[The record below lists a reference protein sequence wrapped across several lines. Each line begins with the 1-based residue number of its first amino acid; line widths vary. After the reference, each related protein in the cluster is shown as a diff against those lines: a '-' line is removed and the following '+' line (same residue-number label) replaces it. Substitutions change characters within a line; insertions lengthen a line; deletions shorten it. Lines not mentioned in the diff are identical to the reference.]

1 MKTLKDYGIEVDGKT
16 AGKIKIRC
24 PQCKD
29 SRKNK
34 RDKSLSVNITEGVWL
49 CHYCGWKG
57 CIEKE
62 KKQNKGNFTLNH
74 PLMYN
79 KPIFKKN
86 KTSLSDK
93 LVKYFMQ
100 QRSITQEVLTAMQ
113 ITEQEE
119 YMPQT
124 ERKENTIGFNYFENG
139 VLVNT
144 KYRDGQK
151 NFKMVAGAELIPYN
165 IDAIRETT
173 ECVVTEGE
181 MDALSFMACGRQ
193 DVISVP
199 NGAGS
204 NLTYLDRFI
213 ESHFENKDVI
223 YIAVDTDEKGLG
235 LRAELIR
242 RLGEDRC
249 RIVTYGE
256 GCKDANEHLVRFGK
270 ESLLITLANARE
282 VPIEGVFTAA
292 DVREDLDLL
301 LHNGLQRGET
311 FGWDNLDKYLSVKPG
326 FVMTVTGI
334 PGSGKSEFV
343 DEMVLRLGLRY
354 GWRAAYFSPENHPIA
369 YHLQKLVSKLTGR
382 RFKEEYLPKEMYD
395 RAVDYLTE
403 NVTSINPEEDFSVE
417 TILGKAK
424 ALVRRRGIRILVID
438 PYNRIEHQ
446 IPKGE
451 SETQYISRFLDQIS
465 HFAKR
470 THTLVILVAHPTKL
484 RKDPATGAFP
494 VPSLY
499 DINGSAAFFNKTD
512 FGISV
517 ERDMQKS
524 VTRVHVLKVRF
535 RHLGQP
541 GKVSYRFNEP
551 NGRFACY
558 DEPESPQAREP
569 EVKWDNGEWRSDQ

>member
-1 MKTLKDYGIEVDGKT
+1 MKTLKDYNIEVGSRTTGKVKT
-16 AGKIKIRC
+16 HC
-24 PQCKD
+24 PQCHGT
-29 SRKNK
+29 RKNK
-34 RDKSLSVNITEGVWL
+34 RDKSLSVDL
-49 CHYCGWKG
+49 DKQLAHCHHCGWSLFFG
-57 CIEKE
+57 ER
-62 KKQNKGNFTLNH
+62 KQNKGNFTLNH

-79 KPIFKKN
+79 KPVFKKN
-86 KTSLSDK
+86 NTSLSDR

-100 QRSITQEVLTAMQ
+100 QRSITQEVLTLMQ

-124 ERKENTIGFNYFENG
+124 KHKENTIGFNYFENG

-151 NFKMVAGAELIPYN
+151 NFKMVTGAELIPYN
-165 IDAIRETT
+165 IDAVRETA
-173 ECVVTEGE
+173 ECIVTEGE
-181 MDALSFMACGRQ
+181 MDALSFMVCGRA
-193 DVISVP
+193 DVVSVP
-199 NGAGS
+199 NGAGC

-213 ESHFENKDVI
+213 ESHFENKSTI
-223 YIAVDTDEKGLG
+223 YIAVDTDEKGLA

-242 RLGEDRC
+242 RFGEDRC

-256 GCKDANEHLVRFGK
+256 GCKDANDHLVKFGR
-270 ESLLITLANARE
+270 ESLAITLANARE

-292 DVREDLDLL
+292 DVREDLDSL

-311 FGWDNLDKYLSVKPG
+311 FGWENLDKYLSVKTG

-354 GWRAAYFSPENHPIA
+354 GWRAAYFSPENHPIT

-417 TILGKAK
+417 TILSKAN
-424 ALVRRRGIRILVID
+424 ALVRRRGIRLLVID
-438 PYNRIEHQ
+438 PYNRLEHQ

-470 THTLVILVAHPTKL
+470 TDTLVILVAHPTKMK
-484 RKDPATGAFP
+484 KDPATGAFP
-494 VPSLY
+494 APTLY

-524 VTRVHVLKVRF
+524 LTRVHIQKVRF
-535 RHLGQP
+535 RHLGQQ

-551 NGRFACY
+551 NGRFTCY
-558 DEPESPQAREP
+558 EEPQSTEAREP
-569 EVKWDNGEWRSDQ
+569 EVKWDNGEWRKKE

>member
-1 MKTLKDYGIEVDGKT
+1 MNKLSELKIDVRGHTTGKVKTY
-16 AGKIKIRC
+16 C
-24 PQCKD
+24 PQCRD
-29 SRKNK
+29 TRRNK
-34 RDKSLSVNITEGVWL
+34 RDKSLSVDLGKQL
-49 CHYCGWKG
+49 AHCHHCGWSVFFG
-57 CIEKE
+57 ER
-62 KKQNKGNFTLNH
+62 KQNEGNYNLNH

-79 KPIFKKN
+79 KPIFRKN
-86 KTSLSDK
+86 NTTLSDR

-100 QRSITQEVLTAMQ
+100 GRCITQDVLVKMQ

-124 ERKENTIGFNYFENG
+124 EKKENTIGFNYFEDG
-139 VLVNT
+139 TLVNT
-144 KYRDGQK
+144 KFRDRHK

-165 IDAIRETT
+165 ISAIRDTD
-173 ECVVTEGE
+173 ECIVTEGE
-181 MDALSFMACGRQ
+181 MDALSFMVCGRE
-193 DVISVP
+193 DVVSVP

-213 ESHFENKDVI
+213 ETHFENKTTV
-223 YIAVDTDEKGLG
+223 YIAVDTDAKGLE

-242 RLGEDRC
+242 RFGEDRC

-256 GCKDANEHLVRFGK
+256 GCKDANEHLVKFGK
-270 ESLLITLANARE
+270 ESLSIALANARE
-282 VPIEGVFTAA
+282 VPLEGVFTAA
-292 DVREDLDLL
+292 DVREELSALL
-301 LHNGLQRGET
+301 RSGMPKGET

-343 DEMVLRLGLRY
+343 DEMVLRLSMRH
-354 GWRAAYFSPENHPIA
+354 GWRTAYFSPENFPIT
-369 YHLQKLVSKLTGR
+369 YHLQKLVSKITGR
-382 RFKEEYLPKEMYD
+382 RFNEEYMPRDMYE

-403 NVTSINPEEDFSVE
+403 NISSIFPEDDFTVG
-417 TILGKAK
+417 TVLNKAK

-451 SETQYISRFLDQIS
+451 SETQYISRFLDEIGN
-465 HFAKR
+465 FAKR
-470 THTLVILVAHPTKL
+470 TNTLVILVAHPTKL
-484 RKDPATGAFP
+484 KKDPVTGAFP
-494 VPSLY
+494 APSLY

-517 ERDMQKS
+517 ERDMKRD
-524 VTRVHVLKVRF
+524 VTRIHVLKVKF

-541 GKVSYRFNEP
+541 GKVSFRFSEP
-551 NGRFACY
+551 NGRYAEF
-558 DEPESPQAREP
+558 DEPESAETREP
-569 EVKWDNGEWRSDQ
+569 EVKWDNEEWGVDS